1 MCAKKNGLVISKDEV
16 VATLSSILS
25 SPNFRRSPK
34 LTALLTFLVERKLS
48 KQEDDLK
55 EQIIGQKVF
64 NLPAGFNPRE
74 NPIVRV
80 NISRLR
86 SLLRGYND
94 EHHDAHHMQI
104 RLPDMGYVPTFVS
117 LQPTLEAADEMSGA
131 EPSQPIS
138 EERSPIELLD
148 EPLNSDDITQIR
160 EVLEDCLKDQGPSLN
175 RYTLAAI
182 LLGCFASI
190 LSLLLLAHETGL
202 VFAGDWHTQVAA
214 ATPTTI
220 DEGQLPP
227 EIAEELRHI
236 EGELGGKVSC
246 KIRSDGHT
254 HAE

>member
-1 MCAKKNGLVISKDEV
+1 MSAKKNGLVTSKDEV

-48 KQEDDLK
+48 RQEDDLK

-64 NLPAGFNPRE
+64 NLPDGFNPRE

-86 SLLRGYND
+86 TLLRAYNE
-94 EHHDAHHMQI
+94 EHPNVHHVQI
-104 RLPDMGYVPTFVS
+104 RLPDMGYVPVFEC
-117 LQPTLEAADEMSGA
+117 LQPAVASETSTASEASETVA
-131 EPSQPIS
+131 

-148 EPLNSDDITQIR
+148 EPLNSEDINQIR
-160 EVLEDCLKDQGPSLN
+160 VVLEDCLKDQSSPLN

-182 LLGCFASI
+182 ALGCFASI

-202 VFAGDWHTQVAA
+202 VFAEDTPAIVASTA
-214 ATPTTI
+214 PLEITEDAM
-220 DEGQLPP
+220 PP
-227 EIAEELRHI
+227 AIAKELRHI
-236 EGELGGKVSC
+236 EGELGGNVIC
-246 KIRSDGHT
+246 KMKSARDKM
-254 HAE
+254 AE